1 MMVAQIDVKCSLH
14 REKHDDDRSS
24 LIDGTLAEIIP
35 AKLLESGLVERG
47 WGDTMRGLK
56 KIVSCMRRGI
66 CMSLAS
72 NGSFRLWRIDE
83 RLWFENVE
91 SRSAKVGSVEDV
103 ITRITGEL
111 GRRRRGGGEG

>member
-1 MMVAQIDVKCSLH
+1 MAIQIDVKCSLH
-14 REKHDDDRSS
+14 RENHDDDRSS
-24 LIDGTLAEIIP
+24 LIDETLAEIIP

-47 WGDTMRGLK
+47 WGDTMRRLK

-83 RLWFENVE
+83 RLYKTASS
-91 SRSAKVGSVEDV
+91 SRRASVLHLF
-103 ITRITGEL
+103 TTTSSMP
-111 GRRRRGGGEG
+111 